1 MSSSESSSRRP
12 RSSNADSRGETLDL
26 STQRRSARTMGCVG
40 FSIVAHA
47 AFLAALAVSQEHIPE
62 MMGNSGVE
70 LVAGAAS
77 GSEASIVSLV
87 DTSSPTETTVETA
100 AIAKSEPTG
109 ILTDSSSEVVISEPQ
124 KTLPEKAP
132 PVKKA
137 IVKAPAP
144 AKVAKA
150 KAPTVTPQ
158 VSPEPPQES
167 APETT
172 TETTPSLTSDDEAAP
187 VLLANPPEDSPSS
200 DRPETESASVAEVA
214 EELPAKTETPVE
226 PQAETVAAK
235 VEAQPEESPAVAEVA
250 SQPEAQPQVPTQART
265 APQAEAPQMVAEKT
279 EAVTSSGNGAGGG
292 SGQQASAGQGSAVS
306 GPIRN
311 SNDLKALR
319 GNPNPVYPARDRL
332 GRRQGTTV
340 VLGRISPEGRVTDIK
355 LEKSSGSPSMDAA
368 SLQAFRNWRYQPGQ
382 EGWVRKPFEFRLVGD
397 AMEVPSPL
405 GKGLKR

>member
-1 MSSSESSSRRP
+1 
-12 RSSNADSRGETLDL
+12 
-26 STQRRSARTMGCVG
+26 MGCVG
-40 FSIVAHA
+40 FSVVAHA
-47 AFLAALAVSQEHIPE
+47 AFLAALALSQEHIPE

-77 GSEASIVSLV
+77 GSEGSVVSLV
-87 DTSSPTETTVETA
+87 DAGSSIETPVQPTA
-100 AIAKSEPTG
+100 APKSEPSG
-109 ILTDSSSEVVISEPQ
+109 ILTDSSSEVALPKPIQEPQ
-124 KTLPEKAP
+124 KTLPEKALP
-132 PVKKA
+132 PKKA
-137 IVKAPAP
+137 IVKTP
-144 AKVAKA
+144 VS
-150 KAPTVTPQ
+150 APTVTPE
-158 VSPEPPQES
+158 VAPEPTSE
-167 APETT
+167 AKPETA
-172 TETTPSLTSDDEAAP
+172 PSLTSDDEAAP
-187 VLLANPPEDSPSS
+187 VLLANPPSDTPSS
-200 DRPETESASVAEVA
+200 DRPEIESASAAEAV
-214 EELPAKTETPVE
+214 EELPAKVE
-226 PQAETVAAK
+226 A
-235 VEAQPEESPAVAEVA
+235 EAQPEPAPTIAEVSAPTEAIAETQSEAPAQAQASAPQVISEKPEPSA
-250 SQPEAQPQVPTQART
+250 SQVSAA
-265 APQAEAPQMVAEKT
+265 AG
-279 EAVTSSGNGAGGG
+279 SGSGSG
-292 SGQQASAGQGSAVS
+292 SGQQASASGQGSAIT